1 VLALVLSGEDDK
13 GFANNHMGNPWHWD

>member
-13 GFANNHMGNPWHWD
+13 VFANNHMGNPWHWD